1 MPKYL
6 SLSMTCIPLLFMRVL
21 LMFYRSSMLIITHVY
36 IRFFCSC
43 RIKGNLCTACI
54 HTEMCVRSL
63 LFFLSLSLF
72 HFVYSMHFSYSSDS
86 LILLESFFL
95 SLSRPVCLSF
105 CHCCCLMK
113 FRYVLNH
120 DACSIPFP
128 HNTHIYTQQIHA
140 NCFDSCLGTV

>member
-1 MPKYL
+1 MNFACMCCVCMCVMWFCYKINAEIPFFEHDVYSVAIYARFIDVL
-6 SLSMTCIPLLFMRVL
+6 SFVDADHYTRI
-21 LMFYRSSMLIITHVY
+21 YT
-36 IRFFCSC
+36 FFCSC
-43 RIKGNLCTACI
+43 RINGNLCTACI

-63 LFFLSLSLF
+63 LFFLSLSFF

-128 HNTHIYTQQIHA
+128 P
-140 NCFDSCLGTV
+140 